1 MKVEVIEC
9 STNKTI
15 EIYSVTDLNLIDFQ
29 GWEELSKDV
38 IHLDRL
44 SDTVRNL
51 ESKDSET
58 QEPLSFPKEVDFYL
72 PDPLKDRVFSRLAKS
87 QTNPEESPDQF
98 ADILEEFTEQAST
111 PELKLSAVL
120 SAVVTEILQNHT
132 PHSDYQ
138 VRISE

>member
-15 EIYSVTDLNLIDFQ
+15 EIYSVTDLDLIDFQ

-38 IHLDRL
+38 IHLARL

-72 PDPLKDRVFSRLAKS
+72 PDPLKNRVFSRLAKS
-87 QTNPEESPDQF
+87 QTNPQESADQF
-98 ADILEEFTEQAST
+98 ADILEVFTEQASA
-111 PELKLSAVL
+111 PELKLSVVW